1 MRIEVLGTGSSG
13 NCYKVKI
20 GNATLL
26 LECGLPY
33 KVIQR
38 KLNFKVS
45 QIDVCL
51 VTHEHMD
58 HAKAVK
64 DLMKAG
70 VDCYMTKG
78 TAEALEVSGH
88 RLKTFRPFEKARYY
102 SEELKDLIILPF
114 EAVHDVAEPVSYYI
128 RTFSKTEK
136 TESLVFVTDSAYL
149 KYKIPDC
156 DCLMIECN
164 YVKEKLDK
172 SARFGNINLALRNRI
187 VKNHLSLET
196 LVEALKVA
204 DLSSC
209 KQIYL
214 MHLSDGNSD
223 EELIKRTIQETTG
236 VEVVVC

>member
-1 MRIEVLGTGSSG
+1 MKIEVLGTGSSG
-13 NCYKVKI
+13 NCYKVEI
-20 GNATLL
+20 GTATLL

-45 QIDVCL
+45 DIDACL
-51 VTHEHMD
+51 VSHEHMD
-58 HAKAVK
+58 HAKAIK

-78 TAEALEVSGH
+78 TAEALGVSGH
-88 RLKTFRPFEKARYY
+88 RLNTFYKSPDRRWQYNFKILR
-102 SEELKDLIILPF
+102 DLIILPF
-114 EAVHDVAEPVSYYI
+114 EAVHDVEEPVSFYI
-128 RTFSKTEK
+128 KSKK
-136 TESLVFVTDSAYL
+136 NDESLVFVTDTAYL

-187 VKNHLSLET
+187 VKNHLSLEN
-196 LVEALKVA
+196 LVEALKES
-204 DLSSC
+204 DLKTC
-209 KQIYL
+209 KKIYL

-223 EELIKRTIQETTG
+223 EALIKKTVQETTG
-236 VEVVVC
+236 IEVVVC

>member
-1 MRIEVLGTGSSG
+1 MKIQVLGTGSSG
-13 NCYKVKI
+13 NCYKVEI
-20 GNATLL
+20 GTATLL

-38 KLNFKVS
+38 KLKFKVS
-45 QIDVCL
+45 EIDACL
-51 VTHEHMD
+51 ITHEHID
-58 HAKAVK
+58 HAKAIK
-64 DLMKAG
+64 DLIKAG

-88 RLKTFRPFEKARYY
+88 RVNTFYRSPDRQWQYNFKILR
-102 SEELKDLIILPF
+102 DLIILPF
-114 EAVHDVAEPVSYYI
+114 EAVHDVAEPVSFYI
-128 RTFSKTEK
+128 KSKK
-136 TESLVFVTDSAYL
+136 NDESLVFVTDTAYL

-187 VKNHLSLET
+187 VKNHLSLEN
-196 LVEALKVA
+196 LVEALKA
-204 DLSSC
+204 SDLKSC
-209 KQIYL
+209 KKIYL
-214 MHLSDGNSD
+214 LHLSDSNSD

-236 VEVVVC
+236 IEVVVC

>member
-1 MRIEVLGTGSSG
+1 MKIQVLGTGSSG
-13 NCYKVKI
+13 NCYKVEI
-20 GNATLL
+20 GTATLL

-45 QIDVCL
+45 QIDACL
-51 VTHEHMD
+51 ITHEHMD
-58 HAKAVK
+58 HAKAIK
-64 DLMKAG
+64 DLIKAG

-88 RLKTFRPFEKARYY
+88 RVNTFYRSPDRQWQYNFKILR
-102 SEELKDLIILPF
+102 DLIILPF
-114 EAVHDVAEPVSYYI
+114 EAVHDAKEPVSFYI
-128 RTFSKTEK
+128 KSKK
-136 TESLVFVTDSAYL
+136 DDESLVFVTDTAYL

-187 VKNHLSLET
+187 VKNHLSLEN
-196 LVEALKVA
+196 LVEALKA
-204 DLSSC
+204 SDLKSC
-209 KQIYL
+209 KKIYL
-214 MHLSDGNSD
+214 LHLSDSNSD
-223 EELIKRTIQETTG
+223 EELIKRNIQETTG
-236 VEVVVC
+236 IEVVVC

>member
-1 MRIEVLGTGSSG
+1 MKVEVLGTGSSG
-13 NCYKVKI
+13 NCYKVEI
-20 GNATLL
+20 GTATLL

-45 QIDVCL
+45 DIDACL
-51 VTHEHMD
+51 LSHEHMD
-58 HAKAVK
+58 HAKAIK
-64 DLMKAG
+64 DLIKAG

-88 RLKTFRPFEKARYY
+88 RVNTFYRSPDRQWQYNFKILR
-102 SEELKDLIILPF
+102 DLIILPF
-114 EAVHDVAEPVSYYI
+114 EAVHDVAEPVSFYI
-128 RTFSKTEK
+128 KSKKNE
-136 TESLVFVTDSAYL
+136 ESLVFVTDTAYL

-187 VKNHLSLET
+187 VKNHLSLEN
-196 LVEALKVA
+196 LVEALKA
-204 DLSSC
+204 SDLKSC
-209 KQIYL
+209 KKIYL
-214 MHLSDGNSD
+214 LHLSDSNSD
-223 EELIKRTIQETTG
+223 EELIKKTIQETTG
-236 VEVVVC
+236 IEVVVC

>member
-1 MRIEVLGTGSSG
+1 MKVEVLGTGSSG
-13 NCYKVKI
+13 NCYKVEI
-20 GNATLL
+20 GTATLL

-45 QIDVCL
+45 DIDACL
-51 VTHEHMD
+51 LSHEHMD
-58 HAKAVK
+58 HAKAIK
-64 DLMKAG
+64 DLIKAG

-78 TAEALEVSGH
+78 TAEALGVSGH
-88 RLKTFRPFEKARYY
+88 RLNTFYKSPDRRWQYNFKILR
-102 SEELKDLIILPF
+102 DLIILPF
-114 EAVHDVAEPVSYYI
+114 EAVHDVEEPVSFYI
-128 RTFSKTEK
+128 KSKK
-136 TESLVFVTDSAYL
+136 NDESLVFVTDTAYL

-187 VKNHLSLET
+187 VKNHLSLEN
-196 LVEALKVA
+196 LVEALKES
-204 DLSSC
+204 DLKTC
-209 KQIYL
+209 KKIYL

-223 EELIKRTIQETTG
+223 EELIKKTVQETTG
-236 VEVVVC
+236 IEVVVC

>member
-1 MRIEVLGTGSSG
+1 MKIQVLGTGSSG
-13 NCYKVKI
+13 NCYKVEI
-20 GNATLL
+20 GTATLL

-45 QIDVCL
+45 DIDACL
-51 VTHEHMD
+51 LSHEHMD
-58 HAKAVK
+58 HAKAIK
-64 DLMKAG
+64 DLIKAG

-88 RLKTFRPFEKARYY
+88 RVNTFYRSPDRQWQYNFKILR
-102 SEELKDLIILPF
+102 DLIILPF
-114 EAVHDVAEPVSYYI
+114 EAVHDVAEPVSFYI
-128 RTFSKTEK
+128 KSKK
-136 TESLVFVTDSAYL
+136 NDESLVFVTDTAYL

-187 VKNHLSLET
+187 VKNHLSLEN
-196 LVEALKVA
+196 LVEALKA
-204 DLSSC
+204 SDLKSC
-209 KQIYL
+209 KKIYL
-214 MHLSDGNSD
+214 LHLSDSNSD

-236 VEVVVC
+236 IEVVVC